1 MKKKNIGIIIVSAIA
16 IISGYNVCIS
26 QSNQK
31 ISKLAL
37 ANVEALANGE
47 GGTSYDCCNTSECGG
62 AFCGKFTPAGSST
75 SYGVFYK

>member
-37 ANVEALANGE
+37 ANGE

-75 SYGVFYK
+75 SYSVFYK